1 MKNIENG
8 EGFGQWNGKRMNVNG
23 KDEEFRYKK
32 MLM

>member
-23 KDEEFRYKK
+23 KDEEFR
-32 MLM
+32 